1 MIDKRRL
8 TDVKVTYEV
17 NTILSDLYNQIEYEL
32 RDDYNDSLEQLQ
44 SNWNSL
50 REYIGEEWYCFDNE
64 SVEHEVAKNILDK
77 MNELEKRNKNE
88 FEIIE
93 EDKKIEKCKNYN
105 QFDDID
111 DYADYLRTKIDEI
124 IDYLMEN
131 KND

>member
-50 REYIGEEWYCFDNE
+50 REWLENKIDNFQDDVSE
-64 SVEHEVAKNILDK
+64 PILHEQMTIRVIYEYMENLDK
-77 MNELEKRNKNE
+77 MNELEGVNNGK
-88 FEIIE
+88 
-93 EDKKIEKCKNYN
+93 
-105 QFDDID
+105 
-111 DYADYLRTKIDEI
+111 
-124 IDYLMEN
+124 
-131 KND
+131 

>member
-50 REYIGEEWYCFDNE
+50 REYCEELYNKENSWAGCGARY
-64 SVEHEVAKNILDK
+64 VLDK
-77 MNELEKRNKNE
+77 MNELEGK
-88 FEIIE
+88 
-93 EDKKIEKCKNYN
+93 DKK
-105 QFDDID
+105 
-111 DYADYLRTKIDEI
+111 
-124 IDYLMEN
+124 
-131 KND
+131 